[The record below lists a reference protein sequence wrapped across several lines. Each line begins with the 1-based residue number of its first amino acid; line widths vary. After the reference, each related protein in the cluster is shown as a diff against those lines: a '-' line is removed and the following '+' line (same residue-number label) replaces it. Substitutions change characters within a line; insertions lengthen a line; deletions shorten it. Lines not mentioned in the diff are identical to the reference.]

1 MTADVVGHK
10 TTSQNAPDPDA
21 AIREAV
27 GREATGRETTGR
39 EAAGREAAGREAAG
53 QPTAAQAV
61 AAQALAAQAR
71 AAQDTGAEVP
81 LAADEIRAMRTR
93 IDEIDQAIIDLW
105 QERSRLSQQVGKTRM
120 ASGGTRLVLS
130 REREIVERF
139 RGALGPDG
147 TQVALLLLRSGR
159 GPL

>member
-1 MTADVVGHK
+1 MTADVV
-10 TTSQNAPDPDA
+10 D
-21 AIREAV
+21 
-27 GREATGRETTGR
+27 
-39 EAAGREAAGREAAG
+39 
-53 QPTAAQAV
+53 QPTGAGAA
-61 AAQALAAQAR
+61 
-71 AAQDTGAEVP
+71 P
-81 LAADEIRAMRTR
+81 AADEIRAMRER

-105 QERSRLSQQVGKTRM
+105 QERARLSQQVGKTRM

-139 RGALGPDG
+139 RAALGPDG

>member
-1 MTADVVGHK
+1 MTADVVGHE
-10 TTSQNAPDPDA
+10 TTSQSAADPDA
-21 AIREAV
+21 AIQ
-27 GREATGRETTGR
+27 
-39 EAAGREAAGREAAG
+39 EAAGRETGSQETAGRETGGRETAG
-53 QPTAAQAV
+53 RPTAAQAA
-61 AAQALAAQAR
+61 AAQVLAAQAR

-81 LAADEIRAMRTR
+81 LAAAEIRAMRTR

-105 QERSRLSQQVGKTRM
+105 QERARLSQQVGKTRM

>member
-1 MTADVVGHK
+1 MTAAKVDQQPGV
-10 TTSQNAPDPDA
+10 D
-21 AIREAV
+21 
-27 GREATGRETTGR
+27 
-39 EAAGREAAGREAAG
+39 
-53 QPTAAQAV
+53 QPT
-61 AAQALAAQAR
+61 
-71 AAQDTGAEVP
+71 GAGESP
-81 LAADEIRAMRTR
+81 AADEIRAMRVR

-105 QERSRLSQQVGKTRM
+105 QERSRLSQTVGKTRM

-139 RGALGPDG
+139 RNALGPDG